1 MIYSMLSLGL
11 YPKGPYLSLEKE
23 KENFCVVFTY
33 SLKRAREIRYFHV
46 VVVQWRKR
54 IVQKN
59 MMQMQSYCFA
69 HCCPHCRCLLKL
81 TIVVIQKF
89 CYHGN
94 VTSHF
99 SSLLADYSFALSP
112 ISEWIKKSWAFYVS
126 DVHSVAS
133 FVQWLC
139 LSPSG
144 LCCHDCFCE
153 NYITIYIWNWRIL
166 LLFFSFPF
174 FSL

>member
-11 YPKGPYLSLEKE
+11 YPKRPYLSLEKE

-69 HCCPHCRCLLKL
+69 HCCPRCRCLLKL

-99 SSLLADYSFALSP
+99 SSLLADYLFALSP
-112 ISEWIKKSWAFYVS
+112 ISE
-126 DVHSVAS
+126 
-133 FVQWLC
+133 
-139 LSPSG
+139 
-144 LCCHDCFCE
+144 
-153 NYITIYIWNWRIL
+153 
-166 LLFFSFPF
+166 
-174 FSL
+174 